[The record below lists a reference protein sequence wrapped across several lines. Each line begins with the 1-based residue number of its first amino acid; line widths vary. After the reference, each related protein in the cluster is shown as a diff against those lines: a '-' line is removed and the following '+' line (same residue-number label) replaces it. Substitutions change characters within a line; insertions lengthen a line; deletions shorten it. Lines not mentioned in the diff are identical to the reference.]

1 MEDKKAND
9 EIYNKS
15 KEEIIEIYKN
25 LLEKSAKDLNDAKK
39 IIEIKDKELKEVNE
53 ELKDAKKNTKIKD
66 KELKEAKKKNEEFGD
81 LNKIPKQIIYE
92 INRSSTTQKG
102 LRINELIYSKYLI
115 LSFYLPNS
123 NFYFKYIT

>member
-1 MEDKKAND
+1 MESKKAND

-39 IIEIKDKELKEVNE
+39 IIE
-53 ELKDAKKNTKIKD
+53 IKD